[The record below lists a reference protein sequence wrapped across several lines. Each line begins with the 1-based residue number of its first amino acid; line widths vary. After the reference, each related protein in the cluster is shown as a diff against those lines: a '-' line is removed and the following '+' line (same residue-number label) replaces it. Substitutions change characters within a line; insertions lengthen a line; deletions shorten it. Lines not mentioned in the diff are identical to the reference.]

1 MSISSLGMSP
11 GAAAP
16 PLTSPS
22 DKSVAS
28 GKGSQAAASFG
39 TQQST
44 AGQTKNEEPSSKDLQ
59 DAVKSMNDFVGTIN
73 NSLKFSVDDETG
85 KTIVKVMDIETKEV
99 IKQIPSE
106 EMIAI
111 AKAVD
116 QLKGLLVQQK
126 A

>member
-28 GKGSQAAASFG
+28 GKGSQAASFG
-39 TQQST
+39 TQQSA
-44 AGQTKNEEPSSKDLQ
+44 AGQTKNEEPSSKDVQ
-59 DAVKSMNDFVGTIN
+59 DAVQSMNDFVGTIN

>member
-1 MSISSLGMSP
+1 MSISSLGRSP
-11 GAAAP
+11 NAVAP
-16 PLTSPS
+16 PLISPA
-22 DKSVAS
+22 DNSVTS
-28 GKGSQAAASFG
+28 GKGSQAASLG
-39 TQQST
+39 EQQT
-44 AGQTKNEEPSSKDLQ
+44 FAGQTKKEEPSSQEIQ
-59 DAVKSMNDFVGTIN
+59 DAVKNMNDFVGTIN

-85 KTIVKVMDIETKEV
+85 KTIVKVMDVETKEV

>member
-16 PLTSPS
+16 SLTSPS

-28 GKGSQAAASFG
+28 GKGSQAASFG
-39 TQQST
+39 TQQSA
-44 AGQTKNEEPSSKDLQ
+44 AGQTKNEEPSSKDVQ